1 MQKMKLA
8 YFLRGLGV
16 GMVFVTVVMAVS
28 MKENKTIVQK
38 EMTKEQIIQKAKEYG
53 MTEGIGM
60 KVDQLL
66 DATPNPEATEV
77 QNQKKEKDRKEKAQE
92 NPSVETGATKKFE
105 VFSGQTAAEVAKE
118 IENQGLV
125 DDAEQFHKFL
135 NEEGYTTKLI
145 AGKHKILIDSSYEQ
159 IAKQLCEY
167 NK

>member
-60 KVDQLL
+60 KVDQIF
-66 DATPNPEATEV
+66 DATQTSEPTQAP
-77 QNQKKEKDRKEKAQE
+77 KEEAQE
-92 NPSVETGATKKFE
+92 KPTEEILVEPGATKKFE
-105 VFSGQTAAEVAKE
+105 VFSGQTAGEIAKE
-118 IENQGLV
+118 LENQGLV
-125 DDAEQFHKFL
+125 EDAEQFHKFL
-135 NEEGYTTKLI
+135 DEEGYTTKLI
-145 AGKHKILIDSSYEQ
+145 AGKHNISINGSYEQ

>member
-60 KVDQLL
+60 KVDQIF
-66 DATPNPEATEV
+66 DATQTSEPTQAP
-77 QNQKKEKDRKEKAQE
+77 KEEAQE
-92 NPSVETGATKKFE
+92 KPTEELLVEPGATKKIQ
-105 VFSGQTAAEVAKE
+105 S
-118 IENQGLV
+118 I
-125 DDAEQFHKFL
+125 
-135 NEEGYTTKLI
+135 YRTKQQARL
-145 AGKHKILIDSSYEQ
+145 Q
-159 IAKQLCEY
+159 R
-167 NK
+167 N